1 MCRNYALGVG
11 ENLAN
16 VKYLLRI
23 IYPLLLR
30 AEKGESSLVTLIGAT
45 SENGPATLFI
55 HYNYSVSPIYKNK
68 RTPPLYFKLG
78 KWAGISSRGSCEA
91 YCSLATRSWG

>member
-16 VKYLLRI
+16 VEYLLRI
-23 IYPLLLR
+23 ICPLLLL

-55 HYNYSVSPIYKNK
+55 HYNYSCLLYI
-68 RTPPLYFKLG
+68 RTRGPLYFKLG

-91 YCSLATRSWG
+91 YCSLAMRSWG